1 MKNEDETTIPE
12 YENRVPDFVKPFFIL
27 KIVSLPHKNMRP
39 LLMYYFITMKI
50 LIMPV
55 SSIKNFSKVLLI
67 TFFTFYFSVCLANDE
82 YNGKITGKVITSDG
96 QPVAWVSISVKNTS
110 LSAISD
116 EDGNFSLKNIKPG
129 TYSVIASCTGFQP
142 LEKIINVSDEQV
154 TDIIFTVKT
163 TARQLNEVIVDGRK
177 SQNLQPVTIGKLP
190 VAPMDLPQSI
200 SVIKQNVIKN
210 QQSQR
215 LSDVIKNVNGVYLSS
230 TRGGVQETFAARGYK
245 MSNDNIYKDGA
256 RISAAVMPEMSS
268 LERVEILKGSAAI
281 LYGSVA
287 PGGIINMVTK
297 KPKFDFRGDISL
309 RAGSFGLVKPAFDL
323 YGPLSKKL
331 AYRINGTYESENS
344 YRDQVYSKRY
354 YINPS
359 LLYNINKKT
368 SLLIQSD
375 YLNSNFTPDFGTGSL
390 DNTTTPKLPRNTF
403 QGVSWQYNKINQTS
417 GTAEL
422 KHKINDSWSL
432 NGNASY
438 YVYNRDYYSTERI
451 QASAN
456 GDWARPL
463 NKIETKDEYLSGQ
476 INITGKFKT
485 GILQHTFLGGIDA
498 DRDITINYAFD
509 NPTIYD
515 TINILDHSKFISR
528 TDIPF
533 ASKVSKTA
541 TLVNRAGA
549 YVQDLISI
557 SNKIKLLAG
566 VRWSMQKAQPVLTT
580 DLKKDTTVKGAP
592 KTDKAFSPRFGI
604 VYKVFQHTAV
614 FASYSNSFSV
624 NKGTD
629 VFGNALAPSLI
640 DQYELGIKN
649 DFINGAVSV
658 NITAYRIVNNNL
670 AQTTP
675 FTADGVTPNS
685 NTAFQELTGQTTS
698 DGIELDISGHPQKG
712 LDIIAG
718 YSYNNM
724 RYTKTPD
731 TKGSYVE
738 GERLVGTPANTA
750 NGNVFYSFAK
760 KLKGFKIGA
769 SLFYTGDR
777 FAGWNNTKGQAQNYS
792 RLIPVDGFTTIDIS
806 AGYSFKNIS
815 LLAKVSNLTNTFNYY
830 VHENYSINPIAPR
843 QVIATIRYK
852 F

>member
-1 MKNEDETTIPE
+1 
-12 YENRVPDFVKPFFIL
+12 
-27 KIVSLPHKNMRP
+27 
-39 LLMYYFITMKI
+39 MKI
-50 LIMPV
+50 FNMPV
-55 SSIKNFSKVLLI
+55 SSFKNMSKAVLLI
-67 TFFTFYFSVCLANDE
+67 TFFSFYFSVCLANDE
-82 YNGKITGKVITSDG
+82 YNGKIIGKIVSSDG

-116 EDGNFSLKNIKPG
+116 EAGTFILKNIKPG
-129 TYSVIASCTGFQP
+129 TYTVVASCTGFEP
-142 LEKIINVSDEQV
+142 IEKMINVSDEQASEIV
-154 TDIIFTVKT
+154 FTIKS
-163 TARQLNEVIVDGRK
+163 TAKQLNEVIVDGRR
-177 SQNLQPVTIGKLP
+177 SQNLQAVAIGKVP
-190 VAPMDLPQSI
+190 IAAMDLPQSI
-200 SVIKQNVIKN
+200 SIINQNLIKN

-230 TRGGVQETFAARGYK
+230 TRGGVQETFAARGYR
-245 MSNDNIYKDGA
+245 MSDDNMYKDGA
-256 RISAAVMPEMSS
+256 RVSAAVMPEMSS

-297 KPKFDFRGDISL
+297 KPKFDFGGDVSL
-309 RAGSFGLVKPAFDL
+309 RAGSFALIKPTFDV
-323 YGPLSKKL
+323 YGPLSQKV
-331 AYRINGTYESENS
+331 AYRINGTYESSGS
-344 YRDQVYSKRY
+344 YRDDVYSRRF

-359 LLYNINKKT
+359 LLFNLNKKT
-368 SLLIQSD
+368 TLLVQVD

-390 DNTTTPKLPRNTF
+390 DNTIIPRLPRNTF
-403 QGVSWQYNKINQTS
+403 QGVSWQYNKMTQTS
-417 GTAEL
+417 ATAEL
-422 KHKINDSWSL
+422 RHKINQEWSI
-432 NGNASY
+432 NASASY
-438 YVYNRDYYSTERI
+438 NLYNRDYYSTERI
-451 QASAN
+451 QAVAN

-463 NKIETKDEYLSGQ
+463 NKIQSEDAFLSGHVN
-476 INITGKFKT
+476 INGKFKT
-485 GILQHTFLGGIDA
+485 GIFNHTLLAGIDA
-498 DRDITINYAFD
+498 DRDVITNGAFD

-515 TINILDHSKFISR
+515 TINILDHSKFKAR
-528 TDIPF
+528 TDMPV
-533 ASKVSKTA
+533 ASKITETKTP
-541 TLVNRAGA
+541 VNRGGA
-549 YVQDLISI
+549 YIQDLISI

-566 VRWSMQKAQPVLTT
+566 VRWSVQKAQPVLTT
-580 DLKKDTTVKGAP
+580 DLKKDTTVKGNP

-604 VYKVFQHTAV
+604 VYKVLKHTAV

-629 VFGNALAPSLI
+629 VFGNALPPSLI

-649 DFINGAVSV
+649 DFLNEALSV
-658 NITAYRIVNNNL
+658 NITAYRIINNNL
-670 AQTTP
+670 AQTAR
-675 FTADGVTPNS
+675 FAADGVTPNS

-698 DGIELDISGHPQKG
+698 DGIELDISGHPFKG
-712 LDIIAG
+712 LELIAG

-724 RYTKTPD
+724 RYTKTAD

-750 NGNVFYSFAK
+750 NGSAFYSFGK
-760 KLKGFKIGA
+760 KLKGLKIGA

-792 RLIPVDGFTTIDIS
+792 RLIPVSRFTTLDIS
-806 AGYSFKNIS
+806 AGYTFKNIS